1 MQCPRLSH
9 SPSHLHLPLQF
20 SLYLPLQFFCP
31 LPFQVVF
38 AVVDFVTENLG
49 REFVESPPVQ
59 LSTLYRDMSNT
70 TPLVFILST
79 GSDPMSSFLRF
90 AREMEYSDRIH
101 SISLGQGQGPVAEK
115 LISNATRSGD
125 WVFLQV
131 RAHQFFFPGSVLAQR
146 TMYFAPCVSVSRTA
160 TSLPPGC

>member
-1 MQCPRLSH
+1 M
-9 SPSHLHLPLQF
+9 
-20 SLYLPLQFFCP
+20 
-31 LPFQVVF
+31 
-38 AVVDFVTENLG
+38 VDFVTENLG

-59 LSTLYRDMSNT
+59 LSTLYQDMSNT

-115 LISNATRSGD
+115 LISNATRTGD

-131 RAHQFFFPGSVLAQR
+131 RALFFLAA
-146 TMYFAPCVSVSRTA
+146 F
-160 TSLPPGC
+160 